1 MPAAEL
7 PGVRARA
14 VFVEH
19 FLFERFPMIGGFLDH
34 RTPFQLLVAVVL
46 SARCTDRQVNRV
58 TEQLFA
64 EAHTAEQLANLPLER
79 LEELIHSVGFFRQK
93 ARALKGLA
101 NKIIVAFSGAVP
113 CNFPDLESLP
123 GVGHKTASVLLGQ
136 WAGIPTFPVDTH
148 VWRLARRWR
157 LSEGRTVAAV
167 ERDLKNLFLP
177 ARWMG
182 LHLRMIAYGRSDCG
196 ARRCDG
202 TKCDICRQLKRL

>member
-1 MPAAEL
+1 MEL
-7 PGVRARA
+7 SRARIRA
-14 VFVEH
+14 AFVER
-19 FLFERFPMIGGFLDH
+19 FLFERFPIVDNFLNY

-58 TEQLFA
+58 TGQLFEKA
-64 EAHTAEQLANLPLER
+64 PTAEQLADLPTEQ

-101 NKIIVAFSGAVP
+101 SKIVANFSGVVP
-113 CNFPDLESLP
+113 TNFFDLESLP

-157 LSEGRTVAAV
+157 LSEGRTVTAV
-167 ERDLKNLFLP
+167 ERDLKDLFP
-177 ARWMG
+177 PQRWMG

-196 ARRCDG
+196 ARSCDG
-202 TKCDICRQLKRL
+202 TKCDICRRLEHL